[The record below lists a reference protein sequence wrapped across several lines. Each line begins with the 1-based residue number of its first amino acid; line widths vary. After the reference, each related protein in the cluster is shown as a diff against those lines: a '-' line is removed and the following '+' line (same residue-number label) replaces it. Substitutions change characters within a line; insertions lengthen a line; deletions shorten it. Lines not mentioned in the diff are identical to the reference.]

1 MAPGESPS
9 AGAPPAF
16 LQSMLKI
23 SLTLRNAG
31 EDVSLSTARRFATE
45 TLKESIEV
53 SYILRPNKKMPAF
66 RVTRPNPNLPAK
78 PKKKSGFLEK
88 I

>member
-53 SYILRPNKKMPAF
+53 SYILRPNKKY
-66 RVTRPNPNLPAK
+66 LH
-78 PKKKSGFLEK
+78 
-88 I
+88 